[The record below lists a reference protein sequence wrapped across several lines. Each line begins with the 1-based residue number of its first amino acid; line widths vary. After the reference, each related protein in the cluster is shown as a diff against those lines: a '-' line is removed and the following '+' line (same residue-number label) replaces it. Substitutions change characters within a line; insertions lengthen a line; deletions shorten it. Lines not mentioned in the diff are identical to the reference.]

1 MVETFNAPQSVH
13 FVMVGTT
20 HPGNIG
26 AAARVMTNMG
36 LSSLRL
42 VRPRRFPDPEA
53 IARAAG
59 AERLLETA
67 QVFDDLRS
75 AVQDCSFVIGA
86 TARQRAIEWPLF
98 DSGSA
103 AARLVLESGRGASA
117 VVFGPEA
124 SGLSN
129 AELDLC
135 HAHLRI
141 DVNEHFPSLN
151 VATAMAI
158 VAYEIRQQV
167 ALSTSN
173 QVSEQIPTPATVTMG
188 EFDGLMDHVEQVMEE
203 TGFFLGPRTKLVR
216 KLRRMLLYGVKSGED
231 VNIMRGVLT
240 AIQQKLRASRS

>member
-20 HPGNIG
+20 HQAISAPP
-26 AAARVMTNMG
+26 RETNMG

-42 VRPRRFPDPEA
+42 VRPRRFPYPEA

-103 AARLVLESGRGASA
+103 AARLVSESGRGASA

-124 SGLSN
+124 SGL
-129 AELDLC
+129 
-135 HAHLRI
+135 
-141 DVNEHFPSLN
+141 F
-151 VATAMAI
+151 
-158 VAYEIRQQV
+158 
-167 ALSTSN
+167 
-173 QVSEQIPTPATVTMG
+173 
-188 EFDGLMDHVEQVMEE
+188 
-203 TGFFLGPRTKLVR
+203 
-216 KLRRMLLYGVKSGED
+216 
-231 VNIMRGVLT
+231 
-240 AIQQKLRASRS
+240 